1 MATKKRSL
9 RVQHPAEYYR
19 SKRTRLAKHG
29 IVRKRHADTTKV
41 NMHGVKSKWT
51 RHCDHLCTDAVNHLE
66 NASKEDIMTFL
77 QWMLDSYRRIR
88 KRSTVHAYKR
98 ILFQVYRKSVGIDF
112 NKEANEEI
120 NDYINGYL
128 TIRYNLDTSINEKPV
143 IDVNDVYLVQYHHW
157 VHDTSVFPDERQR
170 IQLALLILLQ
180 AYTVTRSRAVSG
192 NDGKVR
198 TFDTEALRYHT
209 YLYYLQRLGLV
220 TGFMQ
225 ILNPYYIRRGSGEGI
240 KAVATQAQLQQVM
253 CHINA
258 ATYQAYINQRVQ
270 CDTVAAFLGSPLNKA
285 LLKAAGYMSRYINPR
300 APTNASYLELKNIK
314 TDPTLVKLIELR
326 DTLS

>member
-1 MATKKRSL
+1 MALYENDMPTQLKSICMASSQNGQGERRFSDS
-9 RVQHPAEYYR
+9 VTPI
-19 SKRTRLAKHG
+19 SNLA
-29 IVRKRHADTTKV
+29 
-41 NMHGVKSKWT
+41 

-180 AYTVTRSRAVSG
+180 AYTVTRSRVFAYKKLNKKAL
-192 NDGKVR
+192 NDYYFR
-198 TFDTEALRYHT
+198 TENEDTESEDSAD
-209 YLYYLQRLGLV
+209 
-220 TGFMQ
+220 
-225 ILNPYYIRRGSGEGI
+225 E
-240 KAVATQAQLQQVM
+240 
-253 CHINA
+253 
-258 ATYQAYINQRVQ
+258 
-270 CDTVAAFLGSPLNKA
+270 
-285 LLKAAGYMSRYINPR
+285 
-300 APTNASYLELKNIK
+300 
-314 TDPTLVKLIELR
+314 
-326 DTLS
+326 